1 MCPALAI
8 FQEFAARTPVCQG
21 HKPQASFK
29 QEALGMLKRETCR
42 IDVLSLQAHAWLPTA
57 GQDAATR
64 ILKRGMAP
72 AFAARKRLHEAG

>member
-1 MCPALAI
+1 
-8 FQEFAARTPVCQG
+8 
-21 HKPQASFK
+21 
-29 QEALGMLKRETCR
+29 MLKRETCR